1 MGIIKFSHHALL
13 VLNTGTKVLKVNH
26 NGHTFWGSNSN
37 IFFLASLLNRGS
49 TLKGKNLLP
58 VEANSFL

>member
-1 MGIIKFSHHALL
+1 MGIIKFSHHTFLA
-13 VLNTGTKVLKVNH
+13 LNTGTKVLKMNH
-26 NGHTFWGSNSN
+26 NGYTFWGSNFN
-37 IFFLASLLNRGS
+37 IFFLASLLNRGT